1 MKKITI
7 ISIAAAICCA
17 LTFSCSESILSG
29 PADSPDESSV
39 TKSSQGVP
47 SAQSSTPMILGEKL
61 NNPYALEVM
70 QTAVESLTP
79 EGKPVPTLMVT
90 DLYVRFLPKDS
101 AELTVLYDVE
111 KLELFDYPLDYEILV
126 EGDYYHD
133 PSIPEG
139 NPTWLYTTV
148 SPDYDFPDVEYE
160 ILETCYIPQES
171 SAKSSTS
178 ATFSPEDLEREAYR
192 LAGLDSMWIDEPLTR
207 AAEYPSGRF
216 TVYDTYN
223 QEYVPV
229 KGVKIRVHNIIKW
242 ATAYTDQNGYYT
254 IGKKYRTNVHYAMIF
269 KNTKGFKIWGNWAM
283 FAPANH
289 NMRFQSNSGY
299 SDDFDTYSNAWDW
312 ATINNAAYDY
322 YNFCLQE
329 GISLPPQN
337 LTIWCYMD
345 FVKSGMAWMIP
356 RIEHLSLHISI
367 YDLLQLHVGL
377 SLGPLRYL
385 LPDIFVFP
393 GNQRSS
399 YTLYETTLHELSHA
413 SHFSAVGTDYW
424 NKYINYIANSYL
436 NYKSPYASENIE
448 HSGICAVGEM
458 WGYAMGYIYQ
468 YEKYKDGVSKE
479 DSYPRDDN
487 YYFHPAIIWDIYRD
501 SYLDKGEIYRCL
513 TPDITDVPKLRN
525 KMTALYPDKAV
536 DLEFIFARYGE
547 YDRMGYWAIKNATNS
562 PRYIHVSG
570 KCRKNFTET
579 MINKPTSGK
588 DLNLLLNGYLM
599 EPGET
604 VIIDSLTY
612 NDGRQYDFY
621 DILNVEDIAPYGIF
635 IADENGLILERAT
648 LDGSIKLFDK
658 VGSWS
663 EVSDSRSKTWTF
675 SYNEGKAPSI
685 IRP

>member
-47 SAQSSTPMILGEKL
+47 SAQSSTPMVLGEKL

-101 AELTVLYDVE
+101 AELAVLYDVE

-178 ATFSPEDLEREAYR
+178 ATFSPEELEREAYR

-283 FAPANH
+283 LAPANH

-322 YNFCLQE
+322 YNICSIE
-329 GISLPPQN
+329 NIMTPPDN
-337 LTIWCYMD
+337 LTIACLRTINWNSAIMVPHIPVLNYTVESLLTVFMGGIGMLGIFID
-345 FVKSGMAWMIP
+345 F
-356 RIEHLSLHISI
+356 
-367 YDLLQLHVGL
+367 
-377 SLGPLRYL
+377 
-385 LPDIFVFP
+385 LPDVFIYS
-393 GNQRSS
+393 QSFDS
-399 YTLYETTLHELSHA
+399 KKIYELVCHELSHA
-413 SHFSAVGTDYW
+413 SHFMKAGEDYW
-424 NKYINYIANSYL
+424 INYIFYILSCWFEGQDTYGNGTLS
-436 NYKSPYASENIE
+436 N
-448 HSGICAVGEM
+448 SGICAVGEM

-468 YEKYKDGVSKE
+468 YEKYKNGVSKE
-479 DSYPRDDN
+479 DSYPRDDI
-487 YYFHPAIIWDIYRD
+487 YYFHPTILWDIYRD
-501 SYLDKGEIYRCL
+501 SYLDKGEIYKCL
-513 TPDITDVPKLRN
+513 TKDVTDVPKLRN

-579 MINKPTSGK
+579 MINKATSGK

-663 EVSDSRSKTWTF
+663 EVSDSKSKTWTF
-675 SYNEGKAPSI
+675 SYNEGKTTSI
-685 IRP
+685 KQ

>member
-1 MKKITI
+1 MKKNI
-7 ISIAAAICCA
+7 IVPFAAICCA
-17 LTFSCSESILSG
+17 LMFSCSESILNE
-29 PADSPDESSV
+29 PTDSPNNNSV
-39 TKSSQGVP
+39 TKSSQGT
-47 SAQSSTPMILGEKL
+47 SSTQSPTLMVLGEKL
-61 NNPYALEVM
+61 NNPYALDVM
-70 QTAVESLTP
+70 QAAAESLTP
-79 EGKPVPTLMVT
+79 VGKPVPTLTAT

-101 AELTVLYDVE
+101 AELAVLYDVE

-126 EGDYYHD
+126 DGSYFHD

-148 SPDYDFPDVEYE
+148 TPDYDFPDVKYE
-160 ILETCYIPQES
+160 ILETCYIPQEIS
-171 SAKSSTS
+171 VKSSS
-178 ATFSPEDLEREAYR
+178 SVIFSPEDLEREAYR

-216 TVYDTYN
+216 TVYDTETR
-223 QEYVPV
+223 EYVPV
-229 KGVKIRVHNIIKW
+229 KGAKIRVHNIIKW
-242 ATAYTDQNGYYT
+242 ATAYTDQDGYYT

-269 KNTKGFKIWGNWAM
+269 QNLKGFKIWGNWAM

-289 NMRFQSNSGY
+289 NMRFKSNSGY
-299 SDDFDTYSNAWDW
+299 SDDFDTNSNAWDW

-322 YNFCLQE
+322 YNFCSQE

-337 LTIWCYMD
+337 LTIWCYRD

-413 SHFSAVGTDYW
+413 SHFSVVGTDYW

-479 DSYPRDDN
+479 DSYPGYD
-487 YYFHPAIIWDIYRD
+487 YYFHPDILWDIYRD

-513 TPDITDVPKLRN
+513 TKDVTDVPKLRN

-547 YDRMGYWAIKNATNS
+547 YDGMGYWRFKNATNT
-562 PRYIHVSG
+562 PKYIHVSG
-570 KCRKNFTET
+570 NCRTNFSETYISNRLDVDKNPNL
-579 MINKPTSGK
+579 INF
-588 DLNLLLNGYLM
+588 GYLVM
-599 EPGET
+599 PDET
-604 VIIDSLTY
+604 VIIDSLAY
-612 NDGRQYDFY
+612 NGRRQYDFY
-621 DILNVEDIAPYGIF
+621 DILNVEEIAPSSIF
-635 IADENGLILERAT
+635 IADENGLILESAT
-648 LDGSIKLFDK
+648 LDGSIKLFTK
-658 VGSWS
+658 CGSWT
-663 EVSDSRSKTWTF
+663 EVAGSKSRTWTF
-675 SYNEGKAPSI
+675 SYTGEKNLPI
-685 IRP
+685 IKQ

>member
-1 MKKITI
+1 
-7 ISIAAAICCA
+7 
-17 LTFSCSESILSG
+17 
-29 PADSPDESSV
+29 
-39 TKSSQGVP
+39 
-47 SAQSSTPMILGEKL
+47 
-61 NNPYALEVM
+61 
-70 QTAVESLTP
+70 
-79 EGKPVPTLMVT
+79 
-90 DLYVRFLPKDS
+90 
-101 AELTVLYDVE
+101 
-111 KLELFDYPLDYEILV
+111 
-126 EGDYYHD
+126 
-133 PSIPEG
+133 
-139 NPTWLYTTV
+139 
-148 SPDYDFPDVEYE
+148 
-160 ILETCYIPQES
+160 
-171 SAKSSTS
+171 
-178 ATFSPEDLEREAYR
+178 
-192 LAGLDSMWIDEPLTR
+192 
-207 AAEYPSGRF
+207 
-216 TVYDTYN
+216 
-223 QEYVPV
+223 
-229 KGVKIRVHNIIKW
+229 
-242 ATAYTDQNGYYT
+242 
-254 IGKKYRTNVHYAMIF
+254 
-269 KNTKGFKIWGNWAM
+269 
-283 FAPANH
+283 
-289 NMRFQSNSGY
+289 
-299 SDDFDTYSNAWDW
+299 
-312 ATINNAAYDY
+312 
-322 YNFCLQE
+322 
-329 GISLPPQN
+329 
-337 LTIWCYMD
+337 
-345 FVKSGMAWMIP
+345 
-356 RIEHLSLHISI
+356 
-367 YDLLQLHVGL
+367 
-377 SLGPLRYL
+377 
-385 LPDIFVFP
+385 
-393 GNQRSS
+393 
-399 YTLYETTLHELSHA
+399 
-413 SHFSAVGTDYW
+413 
-424 NKYINYIANSYL
+424 
-436 NYKSPYASENIE
+436 
-448 HSGICAVGEM
+448 M